1 MFQSQ
6 VIQLAYQGLLL
17 ILILSAPPILVS
29 MFFGIL
35 VAIFQAATQIQEQTL
50 SFTIKLVAVTLTL
63 MFLGPWLG
71 AQIMSFASNIFSHFP
86 QWSLSAPISP

>member
-1 MFQSQ
+1 MFQTQ

-29 MFFGIL
+29 MFFGII

-63 MFLGPWLG
+63 MFLGSWLG
-71 AQIMSFASNIFSHFP
+71 MQIMAFANDIFVNFP
-86 QWSLSAPISP
+86 VWSVSGAS

>member
-1 MFQSQ
+1 MFRTQ
-6 VIQLAYQGLLL
+6 VVQLAYQGLLL
-17 ILILSAPPILVS
+17 ILILSAPPILIS

-63 MFLGPWLG
+63 MLFGPWLG
-71 AQIMSFASNIFSHFP
+71 AQIMDFATNIFQNFP
-86 QWSLSAPISP
+86 QWSMSD